1 MPEVSGPTIPLPV
14 LARAGYLAVRPGRD
28 RPWGLAALALAAVE
42 AERAL

>member
-14 LARAGYLAVRPGRD
+14 LPRAGYLAVRPGRD